1 MEVPK
6 TRSRTKQISPWFM
19 GRPCRGEAGSRQIT
33 SQHDWIN
40 DSGQSS
46 RGGFLTAKVK
56 S

>member
-1 MEVPK
+1 MEVLRN
-6 TRSRTKQISPWFM
+6 TVTNKQISPWLW
-19 GRPCRGEAGSRQIT
+19 GVRAGEAGSRQIT

-40 DSGQSS
+40 DLGQSS